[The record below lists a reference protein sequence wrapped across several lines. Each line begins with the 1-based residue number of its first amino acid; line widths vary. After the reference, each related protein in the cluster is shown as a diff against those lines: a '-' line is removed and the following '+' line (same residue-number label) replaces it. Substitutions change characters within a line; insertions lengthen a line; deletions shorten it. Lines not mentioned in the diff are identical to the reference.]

1 MVDAVLLILREVLEA
16 ALILSLLLAL
26 SRKYALSSRWCLL
39 ALATGVLGS
48 WLLAHFAYPI
58 AEAVDGTGQELLN
71 STLYALVALGFVLL
85 ALLLMPLLASGLN
98 ALSSAGSGAKS
109 TAGQSTAGQ
118 SPAEQSPLHVH
129 LSSACQQRQTLLF
142 SLFVLAVSLSLMREG
157 SEIWIYLSGFMQQPE
172 ALAPALIG
180 AVIGAGIGMSLGA
193 ISYYFLVFMRDQ
205 FFLPVLVFIITL
217 LAGGLS
223 MQIAKQL
230 MQIGLLDSGPPLWD
244 SSVLVSEQSWFG
256 ELLYALLG
264 YDAQP
269 TALQAIFYL
278 AAITPIVLA
287 ALWQLVR
294 AKGKTHA

>member
-71 STLYALVALGFVLL
+71 SLLYALVALGFVLL

-109 TAGQSTAGQ
+109 TAGQSPAEQ
-118 SPAEQSPLHVH
+118 SPAEQSPLHLH